1 MATSVAKDLHGATLQ
16 DEKIITAKLRKCWN
30 LLVELEKHGLDI
42 YDEDISKFVKLI
54 KNLREYDFD
63 DKEVISEFQDLQALK
78 LQLEYLQ
85 N

>member
-1 MATSVAKDLHGATLQ
+1 MLA
-16 DEKIITAKLRKCWN
+16 
-30 LLVELEKHGLDI
+30 ELEKQGLDI

-85 N
+85 NRLNELVKHKLMLEKKCYT

>member
-1 MATSVAKDLHGATLQ
+1 
-16 DEKIITAKLRKCWN
+16 
-30 LLVELEKHGLDI
+30 LLAELEKQGLDI

-85 N
+85 NRLNELVKHKLMLEKKCYT

>member
-1 MATSVAKDLHGATLQ
+1 MLA
-16 DEKIITAKLRKCWN
+16 
-30 LLVELEKHGLDI
+30 ELEKQGLDI

-85 N
+85 NRLNELAKHKLMLEKKCYT

>member
-1 MATSVAKDLHGATLQ
+1 MLEFARRT
-16 DEKIITAKLRKCWN
+16 RKT
-30 LLVELEKHGLDI
+30 EIDI

-85 N
+85 NRLNEFVKHKLMLEQKCYT

>member
-1 MATSVAKDLHGATLQ
+1 MLA
-16 DEKIITAKLRKCWN
+16 
-30 LLVELEKHGLDI
+30 ELEKQGLDI
-42 YDEDISKFVKLI
+42 YGEDISKFVKLI

-85 N
+85 NGLNELVKHKSMLEQKCYT